1 MPNEEEEQRK
11 YCVTIKLP
19 EVDIMIIMPM
29 TEEHF
34 KLATTS
40 DQMSWV
46 FNNGCQI
53 VIDKNLLDNF
63 SVEPMQ

>member
-1 MPNEEEEQRK
+1 MPDKEEKK
-11 YCVTIKLP
+11 YCVTIRIP

-29 TEEHF
+29 TKEHF
-34 KLATTS
+34 DLVITS

-53 VIDKNLLDNF
+53 MINKNLLDTF
-63 SVEPMQ
+63 TIEPMQ